1 MVFAAVNEPWEYI
14 NISQKKLLMGRVKRA
29 VLYPM
34 TSF

>member
-14 NISQKKLLMGRVKRA
+14 NISQKKLFMGHVKGA
-29 VLYPM
+29 MLYPM